1 MKKCCTALLAVLL
14 PVLFGGCVSYQ
25 SRSIDLST
33 QAQAL
38 QARRLD
44 DAGLARYAARLGHSH
59 WPPSHWT
66 RADLLIAALYYNPAI
81 VEARDGLLATR
92 AGEITAR
99 EYPNPQLTLS
109 AEYAVDGGIPPWL
122 YGFLLKALLPQTDL
136 RHSQQLQA
144 HFYTQAAGW
153 KLAQTL
159 WSVRSRVR
167 SALLLAVYADA
178 AERGLTRQA
187 RDASQLVALL
197 SVQVQAGEASAPQ
210 LQAAQAQALQIRQS
224 RDDTRA
230 QLSTARH
237 ALAAAIGIPATALP
251 DLRTLW
257 PDWQTPAA
265 IPPNRIKR
273 LARRALLTRA
283 DLARAVADYDA
294 AQQALRIEVDRQYP
308 GVSIEPGYTWDH
320 GVRKLPLS
328 VSFSLPIFNRNQG
341 PIAQA
346 MARRAQAGA
355 HLQALQAQILAEI
368 DGAQTALKERTLIAR
383 TVQRRLLP
391 LADQQLHAAQQRFAI
406 GDVDH
411 SALLT
416 ARINA
421 EDTHLAALRAAFQL
435 QTARGALEDALHH
448 PFNRNEINLG
458 LVRLRPP
465 TSDAPS

>member
-1 MKKCCTALLAVLL
+1 MKKCCIALLAVLL
-14 PVLFGGCVSYQ
+14 PVLFGGCVNYQ
-25 SRSIDLST
+25 SRPIDLST

-38 QARRLD
+38 QTRRLD
-44 DAGLARYAARLGHSH
+44 DSGLARYAARLGHSH

-81 VEARDGLLATR
+81 VEARDGLLAAR

-99 EYPNPQLTLS
+99 EYPNPKLTLS
-109 AEYAVDGGIPPWL
+109 AEYALDGGIPPWL
-122 YGFLLKALLPQTDL
+122 YGFLLNALLPQTDL
-136 RHSQQLQA
+136 RHAQQLQA

-159 WSVRSRVR
+159 WTVRSRVR
-167 SALLLAVYADA
+167 SALLSAVYAHA
-178 AERGLTRQA
+178 AERALTRQA
-187 RDASQLVALL
+187 GDASQLVALL
-197 SVQVQAGEASAPQ
+197 SAQVQAGEASAPQ
-210 LQAAQAQALQIRQS
+210 LQTAQAQALQARQS

-230 QLSTARH
+230 RLSTARH
-237 ALAAAIGIPATALP
+237 ALAAAIGIPATELP
-251 DLRTLW
+251 DLRTIW
-257 PDWQTPAA
+257 PDWQSPAA
-265 IPPNRIKR
+265 IPDGRIER

-294 AQQALRIEVDRQYP
+294 AQQALRIEVDQQSP
-308 GVSIEPGYTWDH
+308 SVSIAPGYTWDH
-320 GVRKLPLS
+320 GVHKLPLS
-328 VSFSLPIFNRNQG
+328 VSFSLPIFNQNQG

-355 HLQALQAQILAEI
+355 HLQTVQAQILAEI
-368 DGAQTALKERTLIAR
+368 ADARTALQERAAIAQTA
-383 TVQRRLLP
+383 QHHQLP
-391 LADQQLHAAQQRFAI
+391 LAEQQLHAAQQRFAI

-411 SALLT
+411 AALLA

-421 EDTHLAALRAAFQL
+421 EDTHLATLRAAFQA

-458 LVRLRPP
+458 QARLRPP
-465 TSDAPS
+465 KSDAPS